1 MFCGCGGDGTI
12 GAVGDAVGASDGLF
26 VCDEGANVLV
36 GEKEGLAVGASDGLF
51 VISVGA
57 KEGLFVI
64 VVGAGV
70 VKLPV
75 SHLPLNGLHWKDAF
89 KHGLPQDVFLQSV
102 AEQKPFWHSVVGINC
117 WQLLSLKQA
126 VEIHVPQRQ

>member
-1 MFCGCGGDGTI
+1 LFCVVGGTTG
-12 GAVGDAVGASDGLF
+12 GVGDAVVGLF
-26 VCDEGANVLV
+26 VCDDGANVVV
-36 GEKEGLAVGASDGLF
+36 GEKEGLAVGANDGLF

-89 KHGLPQDVFLQSV
+89 KHGLPQDAFLQSV
-102 AEQKPFWHSVVGINC
+102 AEQRPFWHSVVGINC

-126 VEIHVPQRQ
+126 VEIHVPHRQ